1 MKKLRRALCLI
12 AVFAMCLSLC
22 GCGVL
27 DDLRQ
32 MRAEIKKDGTIRLYD
47 GTEYKPLPQCEEL
60 SPSFR
65 EYSEVYTVA
74 EDVPLL
80 LTTMLYEAYLDK
92 SGDGKF
98 LVTYSEYGA
107 VYYCRTD
114 VYDSV
119 LERIRNGFTPELCCY
134 WCYDFEN
141 GEDVCYTLTP
151 EQLELLNQVVATQ
164 KPQVLPDAVE
174 LDSEYWADL
183 YLYSKDRLFEQ
194 DTVDICILNG
204 KYYVVDFGDTIS
216 FYTVPA
222 ELTAEFE
229 KIMEMQI
236 QYDSYWDD

>member
-12 AVFAMCLSLC
+12 AVLAMCLSLC
-22 GCGVL
+22 GCSIL

-32 MRAEIKKDGTIRLYD
+32 MRAEMTSDGTIRLYD

-60 SPSFR
+60 SPSFS

-80 LTTMLYEAYLDK
+80 LTTVLYEDYLDK
-92 SGDGKF
+92 SDDGKF
-98 LVTYSEYGA
+98 LVTYSEAGA
-107 VYYCRTD
+107 VYYCRAD
-114 VYDSV
+114 AYDSV
-119 LERIRNGFTPELCCY
+119 LARIQNGFTPDLCCY

-141 GEDVCYTLTP
+141 MEDVCYTLTQK
-151 EQLELLNQVVATQ
+151 QLDLLNQVVATQ
-164 KPQVLPDAVE
+164 KPQVLPNAAS
-174 LDSEYWADL
+174 LDSEHWADL
-183 YLYSKDRLFEQ
+183 YLCSEDRLFEQ

-204 KYYVVDFGDTIS
+204 KYYVMDFGDTIS
-216 FYTVPA
+216 FYAVPA

-236 QYDSYWDD
+236 QYDSYWYD